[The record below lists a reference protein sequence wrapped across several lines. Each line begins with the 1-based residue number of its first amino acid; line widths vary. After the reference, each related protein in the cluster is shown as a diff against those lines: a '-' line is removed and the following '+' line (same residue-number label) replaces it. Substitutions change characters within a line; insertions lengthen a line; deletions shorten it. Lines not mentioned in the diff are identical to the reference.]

1 MTIDLSKV
9 EFTYDFFSSTMPDG
23 STLILN
29 NVSED
34 FFTQN
39 NEEVIVKQI
48 NILIELVDGSGNI
61 LCSSVIGCGND
72 KMCIKSDYSE
82 CLGKVLNEDNMKY
95 CMIEMYEVENE

>member
-9 EFTYDFFSSTMPDG
+9 EFTYDFFSSAMPDG

-48 NILIELVDGSGNI
+48 NILIEPVDGSGNV

-72 KMCIKSDYSE
+72 RMCIKSDYSE
-82 CLGKVLNEDNMKY
+82 YLGKVLTEDNMKY
-95 CMIEMYEVENE
+95 CAIEMYEVENE

>member
-1 MTIDLSKV
+1 MTVDLSKV

-34 FFTQN
+34 FFTQS

-48 NILIELVDGSGNI
+48 NILIQPIDGSENI

-72 KMCIKSDYSE
+72 RMCIKSDYSE
-82 CLGKVLNEDNMKY
+82 YFGKVLTEDNMKY
-95 CMIEMYEVENE
+95 CTIEMYEVENE

>member
-48 NILIELVDGSGNI
+48 NILIELVGGSGNI

-82 CLGKVLNEDNMKY
+82 YLGKVLNEDNMKY
-95 CMIEMYEVENE
+95 CTIEMYEVENE

>member
-48 NILIELVDGSGNI
+48 NILIETVDGSGNI

-72 KMCIKSDYSE
+72 KMCIKSDYRE
-82 CLGKVLNEDNMKY
+82 YLGKVLTEDNMKY
-95 CMIEMYEVENE
+95 CTIEMYEVENE

>member
-1 MTIDLSKV
+1 MENNMTIDLSKV

-34 FFTQN
+34 FFTQS

-48 NILIELVDGSGNI
+48 NILIQPIDGSANI
-61 LCSSVIGCGND
+61 
-72 KMCIKSDYSE
+72 
-82 CLGKVLNEDNMKY
+82 
-95 CMIEMYEVENE
+95 